1 MSNLWKDD
9 WEECS
14 VIGDEGNIGFL
25 DFEDDKSV
33 CNYNPEEEGPV
44 IVSVP
49 FPFVN
54 GKPKSILVGET
65 IADSITIKNTTEEPI
80 DLWGAKIYSSN
91 PKDSYTL
98 SLMEPPKDESDV
110 EACRAFVETTSMD
123 DRVLQPGRTLT
134 IWLSCK
140 PKEIGIHTTVV
151 HFDVGDQR
159 IERVVFLVAEDNVSQ
174 SLASNNPYS
183 RVHKKKHFVVEEF
196 VKGSRPAKPA
206 SNGYKHQLPL
216 FAIPKDI
223 REILDSK
230 QVPEAIFKGL
240 VKDNY
245 YSYFQ
250 TLLIM
255 EELRMEE
262 DIRSYDME
270 CVTMR
275 KKAYQFLAL
284 EVPGLAERRP
294 SLVNGDYVFAK
305 LSSDANDDS
314 RSYQGYIHRVE
325 SDEVFLR
332 FADDMHARHNDGDL
346 YNVRFT
352 YNRVGMRRLYQAIK
366 AAEGLPSELLFPSQS
381 LGRSINATPV
391 VPLSRNL
398 NEEQMSAVEMILGC
412 EGVPPYVIH
421 GPPGTGK
428 TMTLVEAILQ
438 LYTTRKESRILVC
451 ASSNCAA
458 DHILDRIIDHEIVEV
473 KESEIFRL
481 NAPSRNYDDV
491 HPDNLCFCYFEDD
504 LTFKCPPLGALKRF
518 RIVISTYSSA
528 SLLYAEGVKKGNYSH
543 IFLDEAGQASEPET
557 MIPIANLCRKET
569 VVVLAGDPMQ
579 LGPVIYSKNA
589 EMHGLGKSYLER
601 LFECKSYNNEDENFV
616 TKLVRNYRCHP
627 SILELPSNLFYK
639 GELVACKEEKCSFT
653 DAWESLLPNKEFPVL
668 FAGVQGCNER
678 EGNNPSW
685 FNRIEAS
692 KVIQIIKKLT
702 ESSNLKETDIGVIT
716 PYRQQV
722 AKLKKALEALD
733 ISGIKVGSV
742 EQFQGQEKEVIIIS
756 TVRSTV
762 KHNEFDKVHY
772 LGFLSNPRRFNVA
785 VTRAKSLLIIVG
797 NPHIICKDPY
807 WDKLLRY
814 CFDND
819 SYQGCDL
826 PENQN
831 GSEGPYDINISPE
844 VDNNVNSTSEGQ
856 QDFYCGKPVSNES
869 EWSDG
874 NWKEECSEGNWN
886 EENPVLSDE
895 VGTYVEPLQAED
907 AGKPVTDEAD
917 WTDGWND

>member
-1 MSNLWKDD
+1 
-9 WEECS
+9 
-14 VIGDEGNIGFL
+14 
-25 DFEDDKSV
+25 
-33 CNYNPEEEGPV
+33 
-44 IVSVP
+44 
-49 FPFVN
+49 
-54 GKPKSILVGET
+54 
-65 IADSITIKNTTEEPI
+65 
-80 DLWGAKIYSSN
+80 
-91 PKDSYTL
+91 
-98 SLMEPPKDESDV
+98 
-110 EACRAFVETTSMD
+110 
-123 DRVLQPGRTLT
+123 
-134 IWLSCK
+134 
-140 PKEIGIHTTVV
+140 
-151 HFDVGDQR
+151 
-159 IERVVFLVAEDNVSQ
+159 
-174 SLASNNPYS
+174 
-183 RVHKKKHFVVEEF
+183 
-196 VKGSRPAKPA
+196 
-206 SNGYKHQLPL
+206 
-216 FAIPKDI
+216 
-223 REILDSK
+223 
-230 QVPEAIFKGL
+230 
-240 VKDNY
+240 
-245 YSYFQ
+245 
-250 TLLIM
+250 
-255 EELRMEE
+255 
-262 DIRSYDME
+262 
-270 CVTMR
+270 
-275 KKAYQFLAL
+275 
-284 EVPGLAERRP
+284 
-294 SLVNGDYVFAK
+294 
-305 LSSDANDDS
+305 
-314 RSYQGYIHRVE
+314 
-325 SDEVFLR
+325 
-332 FADDMHARHNDGDL
+332 
-346 YNVRFT
+346 
-352 YNRVGMRRLYQAIK
+352 
-366 AAEGLPSELLFPSQS
+366 
-381 LGRSINATPV
+381 
-391 VPLSRNL
+391 
-398 NEEQMSAVEMILGC
+398 MSAVEMILGC
-412 EGVPPYVIH
+412 EGAPPYVIH

-473 KESEIFRL
+473 KEREIFRL

-491 HPDNLCFCYFEDD
+491 HPDNLCFFYFEDD

-557 MIPIANLCRKET
+557 MIPRANLCRKET

-639 GELVACKEEKCSFT
+639 GGLVACKEEKCSFT
-653 DAWESLLPNKEFPVL
+653 DAWESLLPVL

-722 AKLKKALEALD
+722 AKLKKVLEALD

-797 NPHIICKDPY
+797 NPHIICKSPTAVA
-807 WDKLLRY
+807 LRY

-844 VDNNVNSTSEGQ
+844 VDNHVNSTSEGQ
-856 QDFYCGKPVSNES
+856 QDFYCGKPVSNNT

-874 NWKEECSEGNWN
+874 NWKEECSEENWN
-886 EENPVLSDE
+886 EKTLYSRM
-895 VGTYVEPLQAED
+895 
-907 AGKPVTDEAD
+907 K
-917 WTDGWND
+917 